1 MRGVIDSAAGLKT
14 VGWATTLEQA
24 RAQLPTLA
32 ADVVLADL
40 QLADGWVADFVD
52 ELANSGRYGWPKTLL
67 ATLSLDDSQLLNAL
81 ARGAD
86 GYFVQGLSPNMLI
99 ATVEQGTG
107 GAEMAPVIARQVKA
121 HFDASAWTVKEP
133 LDDDNPLHPGS
144 ASRRQVLQWICDG
157 FLPARDRAR
166 PAHQH
171 AQVAQRVR
179 TLYHQAAPGPAHRV
193 AVAAAALNPDAQGVG
208 GFVSMK
214 LCRVASFSASFAR
227 LAWRPR
233 QSISGKRKSR

>member
-1 MRGVIDSAAGLKT
+1 MSRVYLLINDPLVAGRMRGVIDSAAGLKT

-24 RAQLPTLA
+24 RAQVPALA

-52 ELANSGRYGWPKTLL
+52 ELANSGRYGWPETLL

-99 ATVEQGTG
+99 ATVEQVLAG

-133 LDDDNPLHPGS
+133 LDDDNPLHPD
-144 ASRRQVLQWICDG
+144 RIERQVLQWICDG
-157 FLPARDRAR
+157 FLPHEIARDLRISTR
-166 PAHQH
+166 E
-171 AQVAQRVR
+171 VAQRVR
-179 TLYHQAAPGPAHRV
+179 TLYR
-193 AVAAAALNPDAQGVG
+193 
-208 GFVSMK
+208 K
-214 LCRVASFSASFAR
+214 LHLDRRTASLS
-227 LAWRPR
+227 L
-233 QSISGKRKSR
+233 QLL